1 MFVIL
6 WSWLALCKLWTV
18 LHYLLTSCLFW
29 ICHNIALKNQP
40 CLLSSAVESY
50 IGGQCLFGISNN
62 LSNTSLCPFN
72 EKVYWQILTL
82 FVTAWQKSIKDHI
95 LSDKHSKYFAGFD
108 LNILIIINW
117 NLITW
122 LLFHITSKDT
132 RWICDIQIIINGFWI
147 ASILIFILPIH
158 LLVCRMVQKRILDQL
173 K

>member
-18 LHYLLTSCLFW
+18 LHYLLTSCLFLL
-29 ICHNIALKNQP
+29 CHNIALKNQP

-82 FVTAWQKSIKDHI
+82 FVTAWQKSIKDYI
-95 LSDKHSKYFAGFD
+95 LSYKHFKYFAGRD
-108 LNILIIINW
+108 LNILIIIKWNW
-117 NLITW
+117 ITC
-122 LLFHITSKDT
+122 LLFHMAKFKLLLSITFE
-132 RWICDIQIIINGFWI
+132 WNQYW
-147 ASILIFILPIH
+147 ILIIPILLSI
-158 LLVCRMVQKRILDQL
+158 CRIVQQCISHRL

>member
-29 ICHNIALKNQP
+29 ICHYIALKNQP
-40 CLLSSAVESY
+40 CLLSSSVESY

-82 FVTAWQKSIKDHI
+82 FVTAWQKSIKDYLVAI
-95 LSDKHSKYFAGFD
+95 LTFEFVHQFFFQ
-108 LNILIIINW
+108 IICV
-117 NLITW
+117 NLM
-122 LLFHITSKDT
+122 TSKIY
-132 RWICDIQIIINGFWI
+132 RVMM
-147 ASILIFILPIH
+147 ILLILFEF
-158 LLVCRMVQKRILDQL
+158 D
-173 K
+173 